1 MSLSI
6 SAGPS
11 DPLSFQGLTTLND
24 LQSKECLPVTRNFNV
39 EVKLQR
45 IYDL

>member
-6 SAGPS
+6 SAGPF

-24 LQSKECLPVTRNFNV
+24 LQSKECLPVARNFNV
-39 EVKLQR
+39 EVKQQR